1 MDLIFNH
8 TDVVE
13 TVETNVFFNEIESSL
28 STEHPAPWSDSMGGI
43 VNIVSCQYVCEFCI
57 AEGQPLFLH

>member
-13 TVETNVFFNEIESSL
+13 TVETNVLFSETESSL
-28 STEHPAPWSDSMGGI
+28 STEQPSTLSDSMGGM
-43 VNIVSCQYVCEFCI
+43 VNIVSCKSVCEFCI
-57 AEGQPLFLH
+57 AEGQPLLLH

>member
-28 STEHPAPWSDSMGGI
+28 STEHPSTLSDSMGGM
-43 VNIVSCQYVCEFCI
+43 VNIVSCQSVCEFCI